1 MDIPFARAGM
11 SASGLNTGW
20 FSQLSEAAFMTDF
33 FSSPVGMALL
43 AGCCTWAFTAFG
55 AGMGDGNPFI
65 KNVISAMI

>member
-33 FSSPVGMALL
+33 FSSPVGKLYDFMRFCNCLFWGLFFNFNSHEGTICA
-43 AGCCTWAFTAFG
+43 
-55 AGMGDGNPFI
+55 
-65 KNVISAMI
+65 